1 MDAQIVKDVVLSITD
16 TKIEK
21 LKEQGVIVADYNEV
35 LRYLQRLGYSEH
47 EVQEAIRQL
56 VREHSIKAGK
66 FGDGRGWLRD
76 YRQID
81 RQEHDLQSG
90 QHPR

>member
-1 MDAQIVKDVVLSITD
+1 MDAQIVKDVVLSIID

-21 LKEQGVIVADYNEV
+21 LKEQGAIVAGYNEV

-47 EVQEAIRQL
+47 EVQQAIRQL
-56 VREHSIKAGK
+56 VGDKSVKCGK
-66 FGDGRGWLRD
+66 FSDGRGWLRD

-81 RQEHDLQSG
+81 RQQHDLQLG
-90 QHPR
+90 